1 MKKRII
7 TGWMLSL
14 SIVSGFAADRV
25 GSTKDEAK
33 PEEVWDVIRQQE
45 NGPPAVSPLPTDVQ
59 LKYHHLEK
67 QMFIHFKVNNFTGR
81 EWGDGKVYYF
91 GTNACDWLSG
101 ESD

>member
-33 PEEVWDVIRQQE
+33 PEEVWDVIRQLTKHE
-45 NGPPAVSPLPTDVQ
+45 CSDLGIP
-59 LKYHHLEK
+59 
-67 QMFIHFKVNNFTGR
+67 
-81 EWGDGKVYYF
+81 
-91 GTNACDWLSG
+91 SG
-101 ESD
+101 